1 MLGKDYMLAIILVN
15 CDDNLWNDQNLEADL
30 DLPPGWRKIHDSSGT
45 YYWHVPTGTTQWQH
59 PSRTSDQGHSVEAA
73 SPEMDPQTA
82 TVRRMPRERPIPSPM
97 ASLPRRRTSLVWHGE
112 DHHQVS
118 RDPGSK
124 CFVVRSLGWVEI
136 PEEDLAPGK
145 SSIAVNNC
153 IQQLSQTKCDNWDPA
168 DRWGEGQNM
177 VMILKKDTMSLVD
190 PLDHSLIH
198 CQPIINIRVWGVGCN
213 NGRDRDF
220 AFVASDKDTCVLKCH
235 VFHCNVPA
243 KAIAKALH
251 EMCSKIMAERA
262 VASNNLSR
270 SVTLEPLTP
279 DALSPQVDILDAAR
293 ESVQK
298 YEALYIGSLPVTKP
312 MGMDVLNNAIEDL
325 ISSHEREQWTPSV
338 ISISDSVMQ
347 ADQAESAKEKEGEEE
362 EEEEEDTCIWQCQ
375 VRYVTFIGIGK
386 DAHTFALITDMGQ
399 QCFQCTAFWCEP
411 DAGIIS
417 EAVQAACMVQYQKCL
432 VASTSRIK
440 PKIGSR
446 SILKMKRTVSVDS
459 TMCPFSVSG
468 HSLQKNGSGGPAR
481 KRGVLSFFE
490 AFRQKHSMLQ
500 TP

>member
-45 YYWHVPTGTTQWQH
+45 YYWHVPTGMTQWQH
-59 PSRTSDQGHSVEAA
+59 PSCTSDQGQSVEAA
-73 SPEMDPQTA
+73 LPETNSQTA
-82 TVRRMPRERPIPSPM
+82 TMRHVSRERPIPSPM
-97 ASLPRRRTSLVWHGE
+97 ASLPRRSTSLTWHGE
-112 DHHQVS
+112 EHHQTIKE
-118 RDPGSK
+118 PGSK

-153 IQQLSQTKCDNWDPA
+153 IQQLSQNKCDNWEPA
-168 DRWGEGQNM
+168 DRWGELQLRYTEGRGDSGA
-177 VMILKKDTMSLVD
+177 KHGHD
-190 PLDHSLIH
+190 PEERHH
-198 CQPIINIRVWGVGCN
+198 EPGGPFRPQPHPQPAHHQYPCLGC
-213 NGRDRDF
+213 G
-220 AFVASDKDTCVLKCH
+220 LQQWQ
-235 VFHCNVPA
+235 
-243 KAIAKALH
+243 
-251 EMCSKIMAERA
+251 IMAERT
-262 VASNNLSR
+262 VASNCVSR

-279 DALSPQVDILDAAR
+279 DALSRQVDILDAVG

-298 YEALYIGSLPVTKP
+298 FEVLYIGSLPVTKA

-325 ISSHEREQWTPSV
+325 MSSQEREQWAPSV

-347 ADQAESAKEKEGEEE
+347 ADQTEDLVKK

-399 QCFQCTAFWCEP
+399 QRFQCTAFWCEP
-411 DAGIIS
+411 DAVIIS

-432 VASTSRIK
+432 VASTSRMK

-459 TMCPFSVSG
+459 PVCPFPATG

-481 KRGVLSFFE
+481 KRGVFSFFE
-490 AFRQKHSMLQ
+490 AFRQKYSMLQ

>member
-45 YYWHVPTGTTQWQH
+45 YYWHVPTGMTQWQH
-59 PSRTSDQGHSVEAA
+59 PSCTSDQGQSVEAA
-73 SPEMDPQTA
+73 LPETNSQTA
-82 TVRRMPRERPIPSPM
+82 TMRHVSRERPIPSPM
-97 ASLPRRRTSLVWHGE
+97 ASLPRRSTSLTWHGE
-112 DHHQVS
+112 EHHQTIKE
-118 RDPGSK
+118 PGSK

-153 IQQLSQTKCDNWDPA
+153 IQQLSQNKCDNWEPA

-198 CQPIINIRVWGVGCN
+198 SQPIINIRVWGVGCN
-213 NGRDRDF
+213 NGRDF
-220 AFVASDKDTCVLKCH
+220 AFVASDKDTCMLKCH

-251 EMCSKIMAERA
+251 EMCSKIMAERT
-262 VASNNLSR
+262 VASNCVSR

-279 DALSPQVDILDAAR
+279 DALSRQVDILDAVG

-298 YEALYIGSLPVTKP
+298 FEVLYIGSLPVTKA

-325 ISSHEREQWTPSV
+325 MSSQEREQWAPSV

-347 ADQAESAKEKEGEEE
+347 ADQTEDLVKK

-399 QCFQCTAFWCEP
+399 QRFQCTAFWCEP
-411 DAGIIS
+411 DAVIIS

-432 VASTSRIK
+432 VASTSRMK

-459 TMCPFSVSG
+459 PVCPFPATG

-481 KRGVLSFFE
+481 KRGVFSFFE
-490 AFRQKHSMLQ
+490 AFRQKYSMLQ

>member
-59 PSRTSDQGHSVEAA
+59 PSFASDLGHSGEAA
-73 SPEMDPQTA
+73 LEEMDLRTA
-82 TVRRMPRERPIPSPM
+82 TVRHMSRDRPIPSPM
-97 ASLPRRRTSLVWHGE
+97 ASLPRRISLNYHGE
-112 DHHQVS
+112 DHPQS
-118 RDPGSK
+118 NTEPSSK

-153 IQQLSQTKCDNWDPA
+153 IQQLSQSKCDNWDPA

-177 VMILKKDTMSLVD
+177 VMVLKKDTMSLVD

-198 CQPIINIRVWGVGCN
+198 SQPIINIRVWGVGCN
-213 NGRDRDF
+213 NGRDF
-220 AFVASDKDTCVLKCH
+220 AFVASDKDTCMLKCH

-262 VASNNLSR
+262 VASNSLTR
-270 SVTLEPLTP
+270 SVTLESVTP
-279 DALSPQVDILDAAR
+279 DALPLQVDVLDAVR

-298 YEALYIGSLPVTKP
+298 FEGFYVGSTPVPKA
-312 MGMDVLNNAIEDL
+312 MGMEVLNNAIEEL
-325 ISSHEREQWTPSV
+325 MGNCERGQWTPSV
-338 ISISDSVMQ
+338 ISVSDSVMQ
-347 ADQAESAKEKEGEEE
+347 ADQLVAAEVEQE
-362 EEEEEDTCIWQCQ
+362 EEEEEDKENTCIWQCH

-386 DAHTFALITDMGQ
+386 DPHTFALIIDMGQ
-399 QCFQCTAFWCEP
+399 QRFQCTVFWCEP

-432 VASTSRIK
+432 VASTSRMR

-446 SILKMKRTVSVDS
+446 SMLKMKRTVSVDS
-459 TMCPFSVSG
+459 PVCPFSVTG
-468 HSLQKNGSGGPAR
+468 HPLQKNGSGAPTR
-481 KRGVLSFFE
+481 KRGVFSFFE
-490 AFRQKHSMLQ
+490 AFRQKHSMLH
-500 TP
+500 TS